1 MFKIVVPSSS
11 FEGERCGVTFRKG
24 EGETESQEVAE
35 MLAALGYEVEGL
47 ETAKATPKK
56 TATKRKTPKKED

>member
-24 EGETESQEVAE
+24 EGETESREIAE
-35 MLAALGYEVEGL
+35 MLAGLGYEVEGL
-47 ETAKATPKK
+47 EKATPKK